1 MYSLCRK
8 LVRLQPDHLLQP
20 WYEKYCQV
28 DKCAHYVLVYARST
42 CVVYSMKKKAVLIVS
57 SGDTEV

>member
-1 MYSLCRK
+1 M
-8 LVRLQPDHLLQP
+8 VRFQPDHLLQP
-20 WYEKYCQV
+20 WYEKYCQL

-42 CVVYSMKKKAVLIVS
+42 CVVYSMKKKAILIVS